1 MKLSALLQRLYKIE
15 RISDKALAVDSV
27 RVLEIT
33 RDIIEKHAEKGY
45 FKTHVMRCDTYALFH
60 MANYTNLGDYE

>member
-1 MKLSALLQRLYKIE
+1 
-15 RISDKALAVDSV
+15 V